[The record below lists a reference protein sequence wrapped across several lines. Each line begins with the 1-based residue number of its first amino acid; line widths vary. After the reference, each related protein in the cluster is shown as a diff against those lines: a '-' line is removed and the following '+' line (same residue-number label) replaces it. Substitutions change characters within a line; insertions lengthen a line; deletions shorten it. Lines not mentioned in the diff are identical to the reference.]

1 MTEPIQA
8 TGAALLGW
16 VPFLQPMP
24 GVQDHWL
31 WLLPILLL
39 GIAMMYKA
47 VRVPTL
53 DRWPREVGVM
63 VFQTILAFVGIA
75 VALFIVVQVLVPLLP
90 SN

>member
-1 MTEPIQA
+1 MTTLAWIPLIDP
-8 TGAALLGW
+8 L
-16 VPFLQPMP
+16 P
-24 GVQDHWL
+24 GVQANWI
-31 WLLPILLL
+31 WFVLPLVL